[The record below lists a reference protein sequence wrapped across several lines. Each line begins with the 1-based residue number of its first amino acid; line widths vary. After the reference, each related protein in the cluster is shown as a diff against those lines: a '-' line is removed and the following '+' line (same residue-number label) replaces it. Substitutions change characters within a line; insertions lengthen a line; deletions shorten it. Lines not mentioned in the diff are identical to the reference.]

1 MQKLSF
7 KKLFYYFSLAFVLAV
22 FFPAP
27 AFSKTTPKVTPK
39 TSKKSPKKV
48 NNLIFQS
55 SPSQQNVTI
64 HMVVSVPQFKNKK
77 MIGNW
82 IPRRITVYQGQK
94 ITLII
99 RTLDVNHIFDF
110 PAYHIRGPYLNPQK
124 PTVLHFVANK
134 TGMFYFHC
142 GNRECAPLY
151 LHRLMVGQF
160 IVKNKPA
167 SKK

>member
-1 MQKLSF
+1 MQKFCF

-27 AFSKTTPKVTPK
+27 AFSKTTPKVAPK

-55 SPSQQNVTI
+55 KPSQHNVTI
-64 HMVVSVPQFKNKK
+64 QMVVSVPQFKNKK

-82 IPRRITVYQGQK
+82 IPRRIIVYQGQR
-94 ITLII
+94 IHLII
-99 RTLDVNHIFDF
+99 ESLDVEHIFVL
-110 PAYHIRGPYLNPQK
+110 PAYKIKLPLIPGK
-124 PTVLHFVANK
+124 KEHFSFTANK

-160 IVKNKPA
+160 IVKDEPD